1 MKKINLIILIVTY
14 SAVSLFSQE
23 EYVSEDNQ
31 VKNYD
36 YAYIDAIKTVQFG
49 LLGMPYSY
57 PIIGLGNGS
66 VLELSFDDLSDEA
79 YDYTYDIVHCNSD
92 WMPSELTEMEYLDGF
107 NNENIRQFEFSRN
120 TLTSYINYSLLIPNQ
135 NTKLTKS
142 GNYLLHIYENGDK
155 ELPIL
160 TRRFMVV
167 NSKMKVIP
175 QLSRTGVVSQARTH
189 QEIDFKILH
198 KGINISNPYNEI
210 KVTVLQN
217 GRWDNAITGVKPLFI
232 KDEELIYDYQGK
244 IVFPAGKEFRNMNI
258 QSLTFRTERVQQI
271 IEDKVDKYHVKLF
284 SDEDRSH
291 SSYLFIND
299 LNGQFIIKNNDR
311 NIVSR
316 IGADYAWVHFS
327 LLADQSYEDAEVYLY
342 GRLTD
347 WQLNDKYKL
356 KYSSINKVYTTKM
369 FLKQGYYDYSYA
381 FVKNT
386 GGKSDTSELDG
397 NWYETENDY
406 QILVYYRP
414 IGTRYDQ
421 LVSIGELNSSR
432 R

>member
-14 SAVSLFSQE
+14 STMNSFSQE
-23 EYVSEDNQ
+23 EYVSEENQ

-36 YAYIDAIKTVQFG
+36 YAYIDAIKTIQFG

-66 VLELSFDDLSDEA
+66 ALELTFDDLSDEA
-79 YDYTYDIVHCNSD
+79 YDYTYDIIHCNAD

-107 NNENIRQFEFSRN
+107 NNENITQYEFSRN
-120 TLTSYINYSLLIPNQ
+120 TLTSYINYSLLIPNK
-135 NTKLTKS
+135 NTKITKS

-155 ELPIL
+155 ELPVL

-167 NSKMKVIP
+167 DSRMKVIS
-175 QLSRTGVVSQARTH
+175 QLSRTGTVSQARTH
-189 QEIDFKILH
+189 QEIDFKVLH
-198 KGINISNPYNEI
+198 KGINISNPYNEV

-232 KDEELIYDYQGK
+232 KEEELIYDYQGK

-284 SDEDRSH
+284 SDEDRTH

-299 LNGQFIIKNNDR
+299 LNGQFIIQNNDR
-311 NIVSR
+311 NVVHR

-327 LLADQSYEDAEVYLY
+327 LLADQSYENAEIYLY
-342 GRLTD
+342 GGLTD
-347 WQLNDKYKL
+347 WRLNDKYKL
-356 KYSSINKVYTTKM
+356 KYSSINKVYNTKM

-381 FVKNT
+381 FVKNKK
-386 GGKSDTSELDG
+386 GEPDTSELDG

-414 IGTRYDQ
+414 IGSRYDQ
-421 LVSIGELNSSR
+421 LAAIGELNSSR

>member
-1 MKKINLIILIVTY
+1 MKKVNLIILIVTY
-14 SAVSLFSQE
+14 SIGSLFSQE
-23 EYVSEDNQ
+23 EYVPEDNLL
-31 VKNYD
+31 KDYD
-36 YAYIDAIKTVQFG
+36 YVYIDGIKTVQFG
-49 LLGMPYSY
+49 LLGVPYSY

-66 VLELSFDDLSDEA
+66 ALELTFDDLSDEA
-79 YDYTYDIVHCNSD
+79 YDYTYDIIHCNSD
-92 WMPSELTEMEYLDGF
+92 WRPSELTEMEYLDGF

-120 TLTSYINYSLLIPNQ
+120 TLTNYVNYSLLIPNQ
-135 NTKLTKS
+135 NTKITKS

-167 NSKMKVIP
+167 DSRMKVIP

-189 QEIDFKILH
+189 QEIDFKVLH
-198 KGINISNPYNEI
+198 KGINISNPYNEV

-217 GRWDNAITGVKPLFI
+217 GRWDNAIVGIKPLFI

-271 IEDKVDKYHVKLF
+271 VEDKVDKYHVKLF

-299 LNGQFIIKNNDR
+299 LNGQFIIQNNDR
-311 NIVSR
+311 NVVHR

-327 LLADQSYEDAEVYLY
+327 LLADQSYENAEVYLY

-356 KYSSINKVYTTKM
+356 KYNSVHKVYNTKI

-381 FVKNT
+381 FVKNSN
-386 GGKSDTSELDG
+386 GKPDTSELDG
-397 NWYETENDY
+397 DWYETENDY

-414 IGTRYDQ
+414 IGSRYEQ
-421 LVSIGELNSSR
+421 LAAIGELNSSSR
-432 R
+432 